1 MLIALGDQEKS
12 IKYKNLYFSRDRTL
26 GYDFRDYKS
35 LKEIFRDIYYNS
47 FSIQEAENMQSEF
60 TATLTALE
68 QCRPRKSEYK
78 KEKLKLLDNA
88 KKLYDG
94 RKIIIDAFKNNLFP
108 LEAEDK
114 SLNVKTRTKIK
125 MNMKK
130 VLLISLTI

>member
-1 MLIALGDQEKS
+1 M
-12 IKYKNLYFSRDRTL
+12 NT
-26 GYDFRDYKS
+26 
-35 LKEIFRDIYYNS
+35 FRDIYYNS
-47 FSIQEAENMQSEF
+47 FSMQEAENMQIEF

-68 QCRPRKSEYK
+68 KCRPRKPEYK

-94 RKIIIDAFKNNLFP
+94 RKIIIDAFKNNVFP

-114 SLNVKTRTKIK
+114 SLNVKTRTNIK
-125 MNMKK
+125 MNMKI